1 MRATT
6 SCFCSCSGVRK
17 KNSTSPLRRSSYAD
31 STSLGALA
39 VRLTATKRVRGWC
52 KKGKGRKRHR
62 VRCTKRRTKA
72 FAVRHVGGVDW
83 RGTARRVPRG
93 KVTLRLQVK
102 DAVGNRAGG
111 RYLKRRIRVR

>member
-1 MRATT
+1 
-6 SCFCSCSGVRK
+6 VRCRK
-17 KNSTSPLRRSSYAD
+17 RRCTVRFQAAD
-31 STSLGALA
+31 SNSLGALA

-52 KKGKGRKRHR
+52 RKGKGRKRHR

-72 FAVRHVGGVDW
+72 FAVRHLGGIDW

-111 RYLKRRIRVR
+111 RYLKRRVRVR